1 VVDCLRQKWQES
13 PEDEFFRKLRGISNP
28 VQQGSVSRTVL
39 LIGVDPS
46 SPLTILDGN
55 HRMAA
60 AMLAQPP
67 AALESFR
74 FVCGFS
80 PAMTRCC
87 WYHTN
92 VNTLSRY
99 FTNQLRH
106 IFYDP
111 ETDLGRF
118 LESGS

>member
-1 VVDCLRQKWQES
+1 
-13 PEDEFFRKLRGISNP
+13 

-39 LIGVDPS
+39 LIGVDPH

-60 AMLAQPP
+60 AMLAHPP
-67 AALESFR
+67 AAMESFR

-99 FTNQLRH
+99 FTNLLRH
-106 IFYDP
+106 VFYDP

-118 LESGS
+118 LESGP

>member
-1 VVDCLRQKWQES
+1 
-13 PEDEFFRKLRGISNP
+13 
-28 VQQGSVSRTVL
+28 
-39 LIGVDPS
+39 
-46 SPLTILDGN
+46 
-55 HRMAA
+55 MAA
-60 AMLAQPP
+60 AMLAHPP
-67 AALESFR
+67 AVLESFR
-74 FVCGFS
+74 FICGFS

-99 FTNQLRH
+99 LTNLLRH
-106 IFYDP
+106 VFYDP